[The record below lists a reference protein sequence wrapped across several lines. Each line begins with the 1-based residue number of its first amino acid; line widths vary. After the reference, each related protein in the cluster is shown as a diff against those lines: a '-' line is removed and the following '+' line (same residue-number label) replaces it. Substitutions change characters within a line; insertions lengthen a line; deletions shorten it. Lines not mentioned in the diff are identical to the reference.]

1 MALVKCSECGKEM
14 SDTIKK
20 CPNCGYKN
28 KKKLSH
34 LSLYDLFLS
43 LIIEGSEKGVFII

>member
-1 MALVKCSECGKEM
+1 MISSFFSFFVKMMKVSISTK
-14 SDTIKK
+14 
-20 CPNCGYKN
+20 YKN

>member
-1 MALVKCSECGKEM
+1 MLLKMISFFSFFVKMMRVSISTK
-14 SDTIKK
+14 
-20 CPNCGYKN
+20 YKN

>member
-1 MALVKCSECGKEM
+1 MLLKNDFLFFLIFRENDKSVNK
-14 SDTIKK
+14 
-20 CPNCGYKN
+20 YKN